1 MQGRDSKDDRSLGEL
16 FSELAQDTST
26 LVRKEVQLA
35 KTEMS
40 QKASRVGKDV
50 GFLAVGGAVAYAGLL
65 AVLAGAIVLLGQVI
79 PMWLSALLVGLV
91 VAGVGYFLVRRG
103 LDALKREDLA
113 PRQTIETLK
122 EDQQW
127 AKDQMR

>member
-1 MQGRDSKDDRSLGEL
+1 MQGTDSKDDRSLGEL

-65 AVLAGAIVLLGQVI
+65 AVLAGVIVLLGQVI